1 MSDNNGIHHFMS
13 INETNNN
20 SQKKNA
26 KMDKTSEINL
36 FLTICFVTY

>member
-20 SQKKNA
+20 SEKKLQKWTKPL
-26 KMDKTSEINL
+26 K
-36 FLTICFVTY
+36 LTYF